1 MIDFNFEN
9 NASPEPGSILISEP
23 FLHDDY
29 FSRAVIL
36 LCDHHEDGSFGFV
49 LNKYVTNQLSD
60 FVEEFPKIRTKI
72 SIGGPVDTSNLF
84 YVHDLGEEIP
94 NSIPSSKG
102 LYIGGD
108 FKAMTKLLREDPD
121 KAEHIRFFIGYSG
134 WDKNQL
140 KEELKQKSWIV
151 VNNIPAEKILLN
163 QDEDIWKS
171 IMEELGGKF
180 EVMSKFPLNPSD
192 N

>member
-9 NASPEPGSILISEP
+9 NAKPEPGSILISEP

-29 FSRAVIL
+29 FTRSVIL
-36 LCDHHEDGSFGFV
+36 LCDHHDEGSFGFI
-49 LNKYVTNQLSD
+49 LNKYVNNQLSD
-60 FVEEFPKIRTKI
+60 FVDEFPDIQTKI

-84 YVHDLGEEIP
+84 YMHDLGEEIP

-108 FKAMTKLLREDPD
+108 FKAMTKLLRENPD

-163 QDEDIWKS
+163 KDEDIWKS
-171 IMEELGGKF
+171 IMKELGGKF
-180 EVMSKFPLNPSD
+180 EVMSRFPLNPSD